1 MKNNKANR
9 TSGMKNVIGSNIAK
23 EIINEIYIWINYPQC
38 STERQADGK
47 WKMDKEIRRVWVL
60 KKSNVES

>member
-1 MKNNKANR
+1 
-9 TSGMKNVIGSNIAK
+9 MKNVTGSNIAK

-38 STERQADGK
+38 STERQGDGK

>member
-38 STERQADGK
+38 STERQADENGR
-47 WKMDKEIRRVWVL
+47 WI
-60 KKSNVES
+60 KK

>member
-1 MKNNKANR
+1 MKTMKNNKANR

-38 STERQADGK
+38 EVQRDKQMKMEDG
-47 WKMDKEIRRVWVL
+47 
-60 KKSNVES
+60 